1 MAIVYILTNES
12 MPDTIKV
19 GITEN
24 LDRRVRE
31 LDNTS
36 TPLPFEC
43 YYAVE
48 VENASA
54 IENKILFKVN
64 NEIIT
69 SIDILTELKYLEM
82 INSDFIKMP
91 KKKAF
96 EIAKKSLIREKI
108 KVIELKKFFEEIK
121 IEDEF
126 LNRLL
131 IDRFKSINI
140 KSIYDFEK
148 YFLLLDIS
156 PSLIKKKISIEV
168 MWNQL
173 IFNKFKQN
181 VKINKEDIKNELL
194 TKDKQK
200 EYLLSEILFT
210 INENEKFDKKT
221 NLLEKEINDKG
232 FSQTALTY
240 SISDTS
246 SKGGKLGWVKETIL
260 SSKIKKIIK
269 KIKINSYT
277 KPIIIPGGFL
287 ILKIENIR
295 ETKNDLDLDSE
306 INRIIKEKTN
316 EQLNQLSNIYFNKVK
331 KDIIINEL

>member
-1 MAIVYILTNES
+1 MKKFKKILLIFFYS
-12 MPDTIKV
+12 LIAF
-19 GITEN
+19 
-24 LDRRVRE
+24 
-31 LDNTS
+31 S
-36 TPLPFEC
+36 
-43 YYAVE
+43 
-48 VENASA
+48 NASA

-148 YFLLLDIS
+148 HFLILDIS
-156 PSLIKKKISIEV
+156 PSLIKEKISIEV

>member
-1 MAIVYILTNES
+1 MKKFKKILLIFFYS
-12 MPDTIKV
+12 LIA
-19 GITEN
+19 
-24 LDRRVRE
+24 
-31 LDNTS
+31 S
-36 TPLPFEC
+36 S
-43 YYAVE
+43 
-48 VENASA
+48 NASA

-140 KSIYDFEK
+140 KNIYDFEK
-148 YFLLLDIS
+148 HFLLLDIS

-269 KIKINSYT
+269 KIKINGYT

>member
-1 MAIVYILTNES
+1 MKKFKKILLIFFYS
-12 MPDTIKV
+12 LIA
-19 GITEN
+19 
-24 LDRRVRE
+24 
-31 LDNTS
+31 S
-36 TPLPFEC
+36 S
-43 YYAVE
+43 
-48 VENASA
+48 NASA

-69 SIDILTELKYLEM
+69 SIDILTELKYLET

-306 INRIIKEKTN
+306 INRIVKEKTN
-316 EQLNQLSNIYFNKVK
+316 EKLNQLSNIYFNKVK

>member
-1 MAIVYILTNES
+1 MKKFKKILLIFFYS
-12 MPDTIKV
+12 LIAF
-19 GITEN
+19 
-24 LDRRVRE
+24 
-31 LDNTS
+31 S
-36 TPLPFEC
+36 
-43 YYAVE
+43 
-48 VENASA
+48 NASA

-69 SIDILTELKYLEM
+69 SIDILTELKYLGT
-82 INSDFIKMP
+82 INNDLNKMP
-91 KKKAF
+91 KKQVF

-108 KVIELKKFFEEIK
+108 KEIELKKFFEEIK

-148 YFLLLDIS
+148 HFLLLDIS